1 MEYLAVGWCRR
12 KWLRLYE
19 TIRNLTSGEI
29 GILLVVIRW
38 EYQIEKDHD
47 RVSPRP
53 LRGKREEGT
62 VRFSVLEHLWMI
74 GLMVVMLISYSRAV
88 SVVLVLLGVGPV
100 LRRRYGVE
108 WQKVCCIV
116 SVKWDV
122 SKVRH
127 REFNISYRLMWDSQT
142 YRVIVS

>member
-53 LRGKREEGT
+53 LR
-62 VRFSVLEHLWMI
+62 
-74 GLMVVMLISYSRAV
+74 
-88 SVVLVLLGVGPV
+88 
-100 LRRRYGVE
+100 
-108 WQKVCCIV
+108 
-116 SVKWDV
+116 
-122 SKVRH
+122 
-127 REFNISYRLMWDSQT
+127 
-142 YRVIVS
+142 

>member
-1 MEYLAVGWCRR
+1 MLLECKYMEYLAVGWCRR

-53 LRGKREEGT
+53 LR
-62 VRFSVLEHLWMI
+62 
-74 GLMVVMLISYSRAV
+74 
-88 SVVLVLLGVGPV
+88 
-100 LRRRYGVE
+100 
-108 WQKVCCIV
+108 
-116 SVKWDV
+116 
-122 SKVRH
+122 
-127 REFNISYRLMWDSQT
+127 
-142 YRVIVS
+142 

>member
-47 RVSPRP
+47 HVSPRP
-53 LRGKREEGT
+53 LR
-62 VRFSVLEHLWMI
+62 
-74 GLMVVMLISYSRAV
+74 
-88 SVVLVLLGVGPV
+88 
-100 LRRRYGVE
+100 
-108 WQKVCCIV
+108 
-116 SVKWDV
+116 
-122 SKVRH
+122 
-127 REFNISYRLMWDSQT
+127 
-142 YRVIVS
+142 

>member
-38 EYQIEKDHD
+38 EYQIENDHD

-53 LRGKREEGT
+53 LWGKREEGA

-74 GLMVVMLISYSRAV
+74 GLMVVMLISYSRTV

-100 LRRRYGVE
+100 LRRRYGFE
-108 WQKVCCIV
+108 
-116 SVKWDV
+116 
-122 SKVRH
+122 
-127 REFNISYRLMWDSQT
+127 
-142 YRVIVS
+142 